1 LLTDYWWRRTME
13 RRLMGDSDSATKD
26 GAINVA
32 SLERELRQ
40 AIAAL
45 DEPGAGARGNLEC
58 RVADLQE
65 RILVTPARTLSDVEA
80 RLVIMRDIVA
90 SLGEP
95 GYLLHLIEANLADVR
110 SMAAAGG

>member
-1 LLTDYWWRRTME
+1 LSSLVLTDYWWSHTIESKTM
-13 RRLMGDSDSATKD
+13 SDSATKR
-26 GAINVA
+26 GTMNVTR
-32 SLERELRQ
+32 LELELRR

-80 RLVIMRDIVA
+80 RLVIMRDVVT

-95 GYLLHLIEANLADVR
+95 GYLCI
-110 SMAAAGG
+110 

>member
-1 LLTDYWWRRTME
+1 M
-13 RRLMGDSDSATKD
+13 SDSAMK
-26 GAINVA
+26 GGNINVT
-32 SLERELRQ
+32 SLARELRQ
-40 AIAAL
+40 AIVAL

-65 RILVTPARTLSDVEA
+65 RVLVTPAHSLSDVEA
-80 RLVIMRDIVA
+80 RLVIMRDVAA

-95 GYLLHLIEANLADVR
+95 GYLLQLIDATLADIR

>member
-1 LLTDYWWRRTME
+1 M
-13 RRLMGDSDSATKD
+13 
-26 GAINVA
+26 NVT
-32 SLERELRQ
+32 SLERELRR

-45 DEPGAGARGNLEC
+45 DEPGTGARGNLEC

-80 RLVIMRDIVA
+80 RLVIMRDVVT

-95 GYLLHLIEANLADVR
+95 GYLLHLIDATLADVR
-110 SMAAAGG
+110 SMAAADG